1 MVGLALTLS
10 FCEYVDMIEYV
21 PSLRM
26 TRRCHYY
33 DSNEDIG
40 CTVGDWHP
48 LAAEKLL
55 VLSLNPNEDH
65 VIFAEGYVRI
75 TGFSSQL
82 EQE

>member
-1 MVGLALTLS
+1 MTLP
-10 FCEYVDMIEYV
+10 FCGYVDMIEYV

-26 TRRCHYY
+26 TKRCHYY
-33 DSNEDIG
+33 DTNEDFG

-55 VLSLNPNEDH
+55 VLSLNPTEDH

-75 TGFSSQL
+75 RGFSSQL
-82 EQE
+82 EQN